1 MASNDTTKHGQHHQ
15 ETFPWKHIIGFLL
28 SLVLT
33 FGSLWFV
40 LGSHLPSQ
48 AIISAIVILAV
59 FQAMIQLFLF
69 MHLTETFGP
78 NYQQFLIFF
87 AFFIA
92 FTVVAGS
99 IWIMAFKSYV
109 A

>member
-1 MASNDTTKHGQHHQ
+1 MSSNTPTRSHHH
-15 ETFPWKHIIGFLL
+15 EEKFPWKHIIGYVL

-33 FGSLWFV
+33 FAAIWFV
-40 LGSHLPSQ
+40 LDSHLPSS

-59 FQAMIQLFLF
+59 FQAVIQLFMF
-69 MHLTETFGP
+69 MHLTEAFGP

-87 AFFIA
+87 AMFIA